1 MDWSSSYIGS
11 SEKALFAAIRTCI
24 LQEMFVGCPPYNGVN
39 EISSW
44 LSLNSSSKS
53 GMGENKTEANARL
66 IVLLLFKDKK
76 IPGEPMSSMPRRSQ
90 VVIKGSD
97 RS

>member
-1 MDWSSSYIGS
+1 MYFTGNVRW
-11 SEKALFAAIRTCI
+11 L
-24 LQEMFVGCPPYNGVN
+24 PPVQRFI
-39 EISSW
+39 EISTW

-76 IPGEPMSSMPRRSQ
+76 SRENQCHQCHVGLKSSLKDPTDHN
-90 VVIKGSD
+90 KGNKTLAGH
-97 RS
+97 

>member
-1 MDWSSSYIGS
+1 MYFTGNVRW
-11 SEKALFAAIRTCI
+11 
-24 LQEMFVGCPPYNGVN
+24 VPPVQRFI

-66 IVLLLFKDKK
+66 IVRLLFKDKK